1 MLISSQV
8 QTWSSKLG
16 VLDGEQDEEAWS
28 RVLLMLAMMQRE
40 PYRSCLYTRSAFWLV
55 LPE

>member
-40 PYRSCLYTRSAFWLV
+40 PYHSCLYTRSAFWLV